1 MQAWFSFFSSLA
13 YRRYSRIILTS
24 AAITLFCSYFVYKL
38 VLRLETDI
46 AALIP
51 KNYPSVKTLEDIKA
65 KVGGVGSLIVL
76 AESADFQASKQLLDD
91 LAVELKTETY
101 WKYVNYVNY
110 QRDVDFFKNNALL
123 YMDLEDLEEIQFRV
137 EDRITQEKLKLSP
150 LFIKLDDDEAE
161 DELLSTDWPA
171 SGRGA
176 AICV

>member
-13 YRRYSRIILTS
+13 YRRYSRIIIIS
-24 AAITLFCSYFVYKL
+24 AVVTLFCSYFVYKL

-51 KNYPSVKTLEDIKA
+51 KDYPSVRTLEDIKQ

-76 AESADFQASKQLLDD
+76 AESANFKDSKRFLDD

-110 QRDVDFFKNNALL
+110 QRDVDFFKKNALL
-123 YMDLEDLEEIQFRV
+123 
-137 EDRITQEKLKLSP
+137 
-150 LFIKLDDDEAE
+150 
-161 DELLSTDWPA
+161 
-171 SGRGA
+171 
-176 AICV
+176 